1 MTAQATEFAEAIRR
15 VATSG
20 VVLLGPETESFESEF
35 AAFCGA
41 SEVVAVSSGASALQL
56 ALVAL
61 GVGPGDEVV
70 VPAMTAVPTASAVC
84 AVGARPVWADVDP
97 STAAVTVD
105 SVRKVMT
112 PRTRAIIAVH
122 LYGRPVDEVSALA
135 GLGVPVVEDCAQ
147 SHGAT
152 SRVEGAV
159 ACYSFYPT
167 KNLGGV
173 GDGGAVVTDD
183 AELAARVRRLRAH
196 GQSAQYVHVDVSQNH
211 RMSEIE
217 CAWLRICLP
226 HLANGNLRRRS
237 IAERY
242 RAAVPTLQ
250 WHVDHPHHVFHLA
263 TLRHHD
269 RDGFRARLAD
279 AGVGTGV
286 HYPLALT
293 QQPGYRSFVDG
304 PRPNAEHWAA
314 TTVSLPCFPEL
325 DDAEVDRVCEALAAT
340 S

>member
-1 MTAQATEFAEAIRR
+1 MIAHAADFTEAVRR
-15 VATSG
+15 VAASG
-20 VVLLGPETESFESEF
+20 VVLLGPETESLEHEF
-35 AAFCGA
+35 ATFCGA
-41 SEVVAVSSGASALQL
+41 NEAVAVASGASAIQL

-61 GVGPGDEVV
+61 GIGPGDEVV

-84 AVGARPVWADVDP
+84 AVGARPVFADVDGA
-97 STAAVTVD
+97 TAAITVESAR
-105 SVRKVMT
+105 SVIT
-112 PRTRAIIAVH
+112 SRTKAIIAVH
-122 LYGRPVDEVSALA
+122 LYGRPVDDVA
-135 GLGVPVVEDCAQ
+135 GLVGLGLPVLEDCAQ

-152 SRVEGAV
+152 PRVNGTL

-173 GDGGAVVTDD
+173 GA
-183 AELAARVRRLRAH
+183 
-196 GQSAQYVHVDVSQNH
+196 QSAQYVHVDVSQNH

-226 HLANGNLRRRS
+226 ELAGGNVRRRS
-237 IAERY
+237 IVERY
-242 RAAVPTLQ
+242 RAAAPALR
-250 WHVDHPHHVFHLA
+250 WHADHRHHVFHLA

-269 RDGFRARLAD
+269 RDGFRARLAE

-293 QQPGYRSFVDG
+293 QQPGYQSFVGG
-304 PRPNAEHWAA
+304 PCPSAEAWAVE
-314 TTVSLPCFPEL
+314 TVSLPCFPEL
-325 DDAEVDRVCEALAAT
+325 TDDEVERVCAALAAV